1 MGLELLPPA
10 LARAW
15 GILTTSMRQRSW
27 GGPVSLVR
35 KLSAGCG
42 VLGGWPA
49 WPGSLAWHCFA
60 KSSAWRCWVGVGTP
74 PVSHFEPRPLHAHMG
89 GLAALGKRSGLSVS
103 MVRWCCMVRPGR
115 STPLCLSLPWRSEAS
130 VAWAAPPTS
139 DRLSQSRQAFGATSC
154 PSHALF
160 PRLSLATPPFQR
172 GALPSIL
179 SGSAFHCCSRRPL
192 SLHFVAV
199 RLHDRA
205 MALADLGC
213 VRISTQLGN
222 RSGDRWTFRHIRST
236 RPQALCRPLHCRR
249 LLIFARTWR
258 TMR

>member
-15 GILTTSMRQRSW
+15 GILTASMRQRSW
-27 GGPVSLVR
+27 GGPLSLVR

-89 GLAALGKRSGLSVS
+89 GLVALGKRSGLSVS

-115 STPLCLSLPWRSEAS
+115 STPPVPQLALALGSLSCLGSAPHVRPIVTISPSIWSHILSLACLVPETFVGDATISARCTALHLVGVGVSLLFAPAS
-130 VAWAAPPTS
+130 VA
-139 DRLSQSRQAFGATSC
+139 
-154 PSHALF
+154 
-160 PRLSLATPPFQR
+160 
-172 GALPSIL
+172 
-179 SGSAFHCCSRRPL
+179 
-192 SLHFVAV
+192 
-199 RLHDRA
+199 
-205 MALADLGC
+205 
-213 VRISTQLGN
+213 
-222 RSGDRWTFRHIRST
+222 
-236 RPQALCRPLHCRR
+236 ALCRSTL
-249 LLIFARTWR
+249 A
-258 TMR
+258 